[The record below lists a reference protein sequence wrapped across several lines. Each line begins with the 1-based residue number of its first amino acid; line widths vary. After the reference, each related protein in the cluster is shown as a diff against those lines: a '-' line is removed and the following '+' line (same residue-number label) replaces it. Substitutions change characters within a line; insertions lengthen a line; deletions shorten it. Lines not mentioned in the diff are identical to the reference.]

1 MVRLAQIAQRQF
13 FFDQFLGADFHPG
26 ALFGRER
33 AQHVV
38 Q

>member
-13 FFDQFLGADFHPG
+13 FFDEFLGAGVHSC

-33 AQHVV
+33 AQNIV

>member
-1 MVRLAQIAQRQF
+1 MLRLPQIAQRQF
-13 FFDQFLGADFHPG
+13 FFDEFLGVGLHQC

-33 AQHVV
+33 DQNVF

>member
-1 MVRLAQIAQRQF
+1 MLRVPQIAQRQF
-13 FFDQFLGADFHPG
+13 FFDEFLGAGFHPC

-33 AQHVV
+33 AQHVI

>member
-1 MVRLAQIAQRQF
+1 MLRLAQIAQRQF
-13 FFDQFLGADFHPG
+13 FLNEFLGTGFHPC

-33 AQHVV
+33 AQNIV